1 MMRRTDSRAILAGG
15 AAAAMAISVYLT
27 ALHNRFVYDDYHTV
41 IENASIRSVTN
52 LRAIFWH
59 DVTRPIVNF
68 SYAADRA
75 LWGPAPFGFHLTSVL
90 FHALNVVLLFCLAR
104 RLRLDVIPAFAAAA
118 FLAVH
123 PMMTEA
129 VGYVSGRSEVLCATF
144 LLVAMLCAE
153 RWLCEGG
160 KGPLVAMLAAWI
172 AALMTKETAAMFP
185 FVLVLYD
192 WLQVDRLQ
200 VARPFQGPEGG
211 AESPA
216 LQFWKRFRTVYAPL
230 IALTVLAG
238 LARVYILARIEYPGQ
253 VSIHW
258 RYLLVNADVF
268 QRYLGMMAVPTGQA
282 LFHEVGAI
290 SSLFQ
295 IRALAGIGV
304 VGAFVA
310 AIWWL
315 RRSEWLVSFG
325 LAWFALM
332 LVPSA
337 VLITLDQ
344 GEPMTEHRVYV
355 ASAGLFLAAGA
366 VVARIVERLSGRNQL
381 VRRAGAVV
389 MALVLLSFVADTLLR
404 NEMWRSPVTLWR
416 ESVDL
421 APKHPRPRLLLGEAL
436 ADAGR
441 RDEAIE
447 QFRIGVSL
455 RPSDPVGHVELARSL
470 GDAGRWR
477 EAREELMR
485 ALEVGPHYE
494 PARQALRVLDEIEA
508 QLGSNGPRR

>member
-1 MMRRTDSRAILAGG
+1 MMSRADSRAILAGG
-15 AAAAMAISVYLT
+15 AAAVMAISVYLT

-41 IENASIRSVTN
+41 IDNASIRSVTD

-68 SYAADRA
+68 SYAVDRA
-75 LWGPAPFGFHLTSVL
+75 WWGPGPFGFHLTSVL

-118 FLAVH
+118 LLAVH

-129 VGYVSGRSEVLCATF
+129 VGYISGRSEVLCATF
-144 LLVAMLCAE
+144 LLVALLCAD
-153 RWLCEGG
+153 RWLRGG
-160 KGPLVAMLAAWI
+160 GTGRLVAMLAAWI

-192 WLQVDRLQ
+192 WLNVGRPVQGRQGEADRASLGMF
-200 VARPFQGPEGG
+200 RRR
-211 AESPA
+211 A
-216 LQFWKRFRTVYAPL
+216 LTVYAPL

-238 LARVYILARIEYPGQ
+238 LVRVYILARIEYPGQ

-268 QRYLGMMAVPTGQA
+268 RRYLGMMAVPTGQTM
-282 LFHEVGAI
+282 FHEVGAI

-325 LAWFALM
+325 LAWFALL

-337 VLITLDQ
+337 VLITLNQ

-366 VVARIVERLSGRNQL
+366 VVARIVERLSGRDQL
-381 VRRAGAVV
+381 VRRAGAAA
-389 MALVLLSFVADTLLR
+389 MALVLLSFIADTLLR

-436 ADAGR
+436 ADAGQ

-477 EAREELMR
+477 EAREELVR

-494 PARQALRVLDEIEA
+494 PARQALRVLDEIKPHD
-508 QLGSNGPRR
+508 GSDGPGR